1 MSDAN
6 ARKSV
11 RSPASSSKTRKKT
24 RRVIV
29 ITCSLITV
37 CVIVAVI
44 AFQGRVTGTEFN
56 PQSFDTRTFS
66 FYEIPGL
73 QIQLTP
79 IRRTVTT
86 PEVSRHLR
94 NKGWI
99 KVSRK
104 TPATT
109 WHTLNIARGSANTSE
124 LASLLHDSIELFDYD
139 NGDFYWKEWSDAH
152 RQQAA
157 VLWPIVQKL
166 ASRELYVFVP
176 ELLAIA
182 RTSRP
187 DDPPSVLANALDQ
200 WLINQYAI
208 MVDDLRDA
216 QRQNL
221 ADELLE
227 EALTDYPSAEL
238 LLQRKESPAQT
249 ASEK

>member
-6 ARKSV
+6 ARQSV

-24 RRVIV
+24 KRVIV
-29 ITCSLITV
+29 ITCSVVTV

-44 AFQGRVTGTEFN
+44 AFQGRVSGTEFN

-79 IRRTVTT
+79 IQRTVST

-94 NKGWI
+94 NQGWI

-104 TPATT
+104 KPSTT
-109 WHTLNIARGSANTSE
+109 WHTLNIARGSGNTAE
-124 LASLLHDSIELFDYD
+124 LASLLYDSIELFDYEQRE
-139 NGDFYWKEWSDAH
+139 FYWKRWSTTH

-166 ASRELYVFVP
+166 ANRELYIFIP
-176 ELLAIA
+176 ELLALA
-182 RTSRP
+182 RATDP
-187 DDPPSVLANALDQ
+187 NEPPSVLANKLDQ
-200 WLINQYAI
+200 WLIYQYAI

-216 QRQNL
+216 ERQNL
-221 ADELLE
+221 ASELLE

-238 LLQRKESPAQT
+238 LLKRRESVDQPVA
-249 ASEK
+249 EK